1 MCREDQLAYL
11 IAWPVFGNVGGC
23 AGEAEA
29 RKGAA
34 RGRRSGGA
42 VLSTAGRHAAARPC
56 SEQAGVEV
64 DISDFA
70 GGSRALQAL
79 VGGSADVVTGAFD
92 HTIQMQAK
100 NQPVVALVELGQF
113 PGFVL
118 ALLNAKAA
126 AYRSPADLKGMKIGV
141 TAPGSS
147 THFMALQL
155 MAKSGLKPDDASFVG
170 VGATTTAVAAVKRGE
185 IDAIVNTDPAVALL
199 QRDGLIKIVADT
211 RTRDGTRDVYG
222 GIYPAAVMYALAG
235 IHREESAHGSG
246 PGERVRARTCV
257 HAKPHTRGSR
267 GRRPR
272 GIRAWRQAALC
283 PGDQEQPP
291 DVFARR
297 PLHPRRRPRPRY
309 ACSRRS
315 IPTCAMRRSI
325 SPRPTRI
332 DSWRRRRRSNSA
344 RGGAADLL
352 DLQPKPRDDAR
363 PLGGFAIDIGIVLG
377 GRRH

>member
-1 MCREDQLAYL
+1 MSWATLLLGLFLATPAAAQEKPEL
-11 IAWPVFGNVGGC
+11 AKVRLAVGGQ
-23 AGEAEA
+23 
-29 RKGAA
+29 AA
-34 RGRRSGGA
+34 LYYLPLVVTQRLGLFR
-42 VLSTAGRHAAARPC
+42 
-56 SEQAGVEV
+56 EAGVEV

-155 MAKSGLKPDDASFVG
+155 MAKSGLKPDDASFLG

-199 QRDGLIKIVADT
+199 QREGLIKIVADT
-211 RTRDGTRDVYG
+211 RTRDGTREVYG
-222 GIYPAAVMYALAG
+222 GIYPAAVMYASPAF
-235 IHREESAHGSG
+235 ID
-246 PGERVRARTCV
+246 
-257 HAKPHTRGSR
+257 KNPHTVQALVNAFVRGLAFMRSHSPEEVAAVVPEEYALGDKPLYVQAIKNSLPMFSPD
-267 GRRPR
+267 GRFARE
-272 GIRAWRQAALC
+272 GAETAHSVLKAF
-283 PGDQEQPP
+283 DP
-291 DVFARR
+291 DVRNAK
-297 PLHPRRRPRPRY
+297 
-309 ACSRRS
+309 
-315 IPTCAMRRSI
+315 
-325 SPRPTRI
+325 I
-332 DSWRRRRRSNSA
+332 DL
-344 RGGAADLL
+344 AATYTDRFVEKA
-352 DLQPKPRDDAR
+352 PPVK
-363 PLGGFAIDIGIVLG
+363 
-377 GRRH
+377 

>member
-1 MCREDQLAYL
+1 MSWATLLLGLFLATPAASQEKPEL
-11 IAWPVFGNVGGC
+11 AKVRLAVGGQ
-23 AGEAEA
+23 
-29 RKGAA
+29 AA
-34 RGRRSGGA
+34 LYYLPLVVTQRLGLFR
-42 VLSTAGRHAAARPC
+42 
-56 SEQAGVEV
+56 EAGVEV

-155 MAKSGLKPDDASFVG
+155 MAKSGLKPDDASFLG

-199 QRDGLIKIVADT
+199 QREGLIKIVADT
-211 RTRDGTRDVYG
+211 RTRDGTREVYG
-222 GIYPAAVMYALAG
+222 GIYPAAVMYASPAF
-235 IHREESAHGSG
+235 ID
-246 PGERVRARTCV
+246 
-257 HAKPHTRGSR
+257 KNPHTVQALVNAFVRGLAFMRSHSPEEVAAVVPEEYALGDKPLYVQAIKNSLPMFSPD
-267 GRRPR
+267 GRFARE
-272 GIRAWRQAALC
+272 GAETAYSVLKAF
-283 PGDQEQPP
+283 DP
-291 DVFARR
+291 DVRNAK
-297 PLHPRRRPRPRY
+297 
-309 ACSRRS
+309 
-315 IPTCAMRRSI
+315 
-325 SPRPTRI
+325 I
-332 DSWRRRRRSNSA
+332 DL
-344 RGGAADLL
+344 AATYTDRFVEKA
-352 DLQPKPRDDAR
+352 PPVK
-363 PLGGFAIDIGIVLG
+363 
-377 GRRH
+377 

>member
-1 MCREDQLAYL
+1 MSWATLLLGLFLATPAAGQEKPEL
-11 IAWPVFGNVGGC
+11 AKVRLAVGGQ
-23 AGEAEA
+23 
-29 RKGAA
+29 AA
-34 RGRRSGGA
+34 LYYLPLVVTQRLGLFR
-42 VLSTAGRHAAARPC
+42 
-56 SEQAGVEV
+56 EAGVEV

-155 MAKSGLKPDDASFVG
+155 MAKSGLKPDDASFLG

-199 QRDGLIKIVADT
+199 QREGLIKIVADT
-211 RTRDGTRDVYG
+211 RTRDGTREVYG
-222 GIYPAAVMYALAG
+222 GIYPAAVMYASPAF
-235 IHREESAHGSG
+235 ID
-246 PGERVRARTCV
+246 
-257 HAKPHTRGSR
+257 KNPHTVQALVNAFVRGLAFMRSHSPEEVAAVVPEEYALGDKPLYVQAIKNSLPMFSPD
-267 GRRPR
+267 GRFARE
-272 GIRAWRQAALC
+272 GAETAYSVLKAF
-283 PGDQEQPP
+283 DP
-291 DVFARR
+291 DVRNAK
-297 PLHPRRRPRPRY
+297 
-309 ACSRRS
+309 
-315 IPTCAMRRSI
+315 
-325 SPRPTRI
+325 I
-332 DSWRRRRRSNSA
+332 DL
-344 RGGAADLL
+344 AATYTDRFVEKA
-352 DLQPKPRDDAR
+352 PPVK
-363 PLGGFAIDIGIVLG
+363 
-377 GRRH
+377 

>member
-1 MCREDQLAYL
+1 MSWPTLLLGLFLATPAAAQEKPEL
-11 IAWPVFGNVGGC
+11 AKVRLAVGGQ
-23 AGEAEA
+23 
-29 RKGAA
+29 AA
-34 RGRRSGGA
+34 LYYLPLVVTQRLGLFR
-42 VLSTAGRHAAARPC
+42 
-56 SEQAGVEV
+56 EAGVEV

-155 MAKSGLKPDDASFVG
+155 MAKSGLKPDDASFLG

-199 QRDGLIKIVADT
+199 QREGLIKIVADT
-211 RTRDGTRDVYG
+211 RTRDGTREVYG
-222 GIYPAAVMYALAG
+222 GIYPAAVMYASPAF
-235 IHREESAHGSG
+235 ID
-246 PGERVRARTCV
+246 
-257 HAKPHTRGSR
+257 KNPHTVQALVNAFVRGLAFMRSHSPEEVAAVVPEEYALGDKPLYVQAIKNSLPMFSPD
-267 GRRPR
+267 GRFARE
-272 GIRAWRQAALC
+272 GAETAYSVLKAF
-283 PGDQEQPP
+283 DP
-291 DVFARR
+291 DVRNAK
-297 PLHPRRRPRPRY
+297 
-309 ACSRRS
+309 
-315 IPTCAMRRSI
+315 
-325 SPRPTRI
+325 I
-332 DSWRRRRRSNSA
+332 DL
-344 RGGAADLL
+344 AATYTD
-352 DLQPKPRDDAR
+352 QFVEKAPPVK
-363 PLGGFAIDIGIVLG
+363 
-377 GRRH
+377 